1 MYNHIDLTL
10 LKPFATFDDYRDL
23 CLKAIENHTASVCV
37 PSSMVR
43 FCKNL
48 ITYKNADV
56 KVCTVIGFPLGN
68 CSTDTKLEEAK
79 LAILEGADELDMVI
93 NLTWLKSRKKYD
105 VISEVNKIAFF
116 CHRNDVLLK
125 VIVETCYLTKE
136 EKEKICTWLV
146 EETNADYIKTSTGF
160 GTGGATIEDVKL
172 FSEIIKKYGH
182 HMKIK
187 ASGGIRTKEE
197 VKEYLKYCDRIGMSC
212 LPK

>member
-43 FCKNL
+43 LCRGILNVRNSD
-48 ITYKNADV
+48 I

-68 CSTDTKLEEAK
+68 CSTEAKLEEAK
-79 LAILEGADELDMVI
+79 TAILDGADELDMVI
-93 NLTWLKSRKKYD
+93 NISWLKDGREED
-105 VISEVNKIAFF
+105 VIAEVNEIANY
-116 CHRNDVLLK
+116 CYSRDITLK

-136 EKEKICTWLV
+136 EKEKICTLLV
-146 EETNADYIKTSTGF
+146 EDSDADYIKTSTGF

-172 FSEIIKKYGH
+172 FSKIIKEHGSCL
-182 HMKIK
+182 KIK

>member
-10 LKPFATFDDYRDL
+10 LKPFATFDDYYDL

-48 ITYKNADV
+48 IIVRDSDV

-68 CSTDTKLEEAK
+68 CSTETKLEEAK

-93 NLTWLKSRKKYD
+93 NLTWLKSGRKED
-105 VISEVNKIAFF
+105 VIYEINKIAYF
-116 CHRNDVLLK
+116 CYSNDVILK
-125 VIVETCYLTKE
+125 VIVETCYLTEE
-136 EKEKICTWLV
+136 EKKEICTWLI
-146 EETNADYIKTSTGF
+146 EDTIASYIKTSTGF

-172 FSEIIKKYGH
+172 FSEIIKEHGSCL
-182 HMKIK
+182 KIK

-197 VKEYLKYCDRIGMSC
+197 VEEYLKYCDRIGMSC

>member
-10 LKPFATFDDYRDL
+10 LKPFATMEDYFDL
-23 CLKAIENHTASVCV
+23 CLKAIKNHTASVCV

-43 FCKNL
+43 LCSGIL
-48 ITYKNADV
+48 NAHNPDI

-68 CSTDTKLEEAK
+68 CSTEAKLEEART
-79 LAILEGADELDMVI
+79 AIFDGADELDMVI
-93 NLTWLKSRKKYD
+93 NISWLKDDRKED
-105 VISEVNKIAFF
+105 VISEVNEIANY
-116 CHRNDVLLK
+116 CSLRDITLK

-146 EETNADYIKTSTGF
+146 EDSDANYIKTSTGF

-172 FSEIIKKYGH
+172 FSKIIKEHGSCL
-182 HMKIK
+182 KIK

-197 VKEYLKYCDRIGMSC
+197 VEEYLKYCDRIGMSC